1 MIRVT
6 LTPEQAEAI
15 VTSGQ
20 EVELVD
26 PDGNRIG
33 TVAPPF
39 TAEEI
44 AEALAAGRCNDERR
58 TTAQVLERIRS
69 LESS

>member
-1 MIRVT
+1 MIRIT
-6 LTPEQAEAI
+6 LTTEQAEAI

-26 PDGNRIG
+26 PNGNRVA

-44 AEALAAGRCNDERR
+44 AEALAASKCDDERR
-58 TTAQVLERIRS
+58 TTAQLLARIRS

>member
-1 MIRVT
+1 MIRIT

-26 PDGNRIG
+26 PNGNRVG
-33 TVAPPF
+33 KVVPPF
-39 TAEEI
+39 TTEEI
-44 AEALAAGRCNDERR
+44 AEALAASKSDDERR